1 MQAAVIDHP
10 MVLSGA
16 FPEDLVRAV
25 GMPFRFPSNNSTY
38 EVEEAN
44 LLVLCGV
51 KLEMNRD
58 AEDLEIVIDCT
69 DFAIAPTLQSQ
80 S

>member
-1 MQAAVIDHP
+1 